1 MKKLLITVGG
11 TGGHIFPAISVAKN
25 IKNAEI
31 LFAGGKLSKNHYFDP
46 HLFAYKDIYSAPLS
60 SKNPFSL
67 FRDAGLITYGIW
79 QSRKIIKEFKPDL
92 ILGFG
97 SFYTLPML
105 LAAKWTNTPFILH
118 EANSIPGKV
127 NRLMSPYAEL
137 TGIQFPMAAKNLKG
151 KTKQIDLPLRAGFQ
165 KSEKEKKKAYTYYSL
180 DPEKMTI
187 LIFGGSQGALAIN
200 NLVAEGLQYLPKR
213 EVQFIHLTG
222 KSEVKLD
229 YAKYGLNA
237 VIKSFEDNMA
247 YAWQVADLIVS
258 RSGAN
263 TIAEQIA
270 FEVPGILIPY
280 PYATDQHQEI
290 NADYMVEMGGAEK
303 YRQPDLDPKKLAE
316 IITRYIDNKA
326 LLGEK
331 IQNIIRYKENNKTQS
346 LASLVIQLL

>member
-25 IKNAEI
+25 IKNVDI
-31 LFAGGKLSKNHYFDP
+31 LFAGGKLSKNHYFDQNAFP
-46 HLFAYKDIYSAPLS
+46 FIDIASAPLS
-60 SKNPFSL
+60 SKNPFTL
-67 FRDAGLITYGIW
+67 LRDAGLICYGIW
-79 QSRKIIKEFKPDL
+79 QSRKIIKQFKPDL

-127 NRLMSPYAEL
+127 NRLMGPYAKI
-137 TGIQFPMAAKNLKG
+137 TGVQFPKAAELMKG
-151 KTKQIDLPLRAGFQ
+151 KTKQIALPLRSGFQ
-165 KSEKEKKKAYTYYSL
+165 KADKEKKKAYAYYGL
-180 DPEKMTI
+180 DPSKMTI

-200 NLVAEGLQYLPKR
+200 TLIAEGLPALKR
-213 EVQFIHLTG
+213 DVQFIHLTG

-247 YAWQVADLIVS
+247 LPWQIADLIIS
-258 RSGAN
+258 RAGAN
-263 TIAEQIA
+263 TIAEQME

-290 NADYMVEMGGAEK
+290 NADFMVEIGGAEK
-303 YRQPDLDPKKLAE
+303 YRQKELTPKKLME
-316 IITRYIDNKA
+316 IITKFIDNKA
-326 LLGEK
+326 LLTEK
-331 IQNIIRYKENNKTQS
+331 INNIANYKEKTKTQT
-346 LASLVIQLL
+346 LASLVIEIL